1 MVPYAIFSPQS
12 FIPFLNLI
20 ALDGGI
26 VAIVFGAIGIAK
38 KSGGKAV
45 TALVLGISSTLMDN
59 GLGMR
64 ATSNSISDFHI
75 LSSIERKSVHG
86 KRLIVHQ
93 KRMYPCVFSK
103 ESVKN
108 DH

>member
-1 MVPYAIFSPQS
+1 MEVESVEGLACE
-12 FIPFLNLI
+12 
-20 ALDGGI
+20 
-26 VAIVFGAIGIAK
+26 VFMFTE
-38 KSGGKAV
+38 S
-45 TALVLGISSTLMDN
+45 LLMDN

-93 KRMYPCVFSK
+93 KGVCPCVFSK